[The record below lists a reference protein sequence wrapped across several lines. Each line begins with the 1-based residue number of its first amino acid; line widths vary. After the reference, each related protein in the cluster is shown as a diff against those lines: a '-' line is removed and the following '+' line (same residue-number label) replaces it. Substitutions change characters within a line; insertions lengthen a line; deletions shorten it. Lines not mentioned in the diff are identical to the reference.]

1 MANRRNLFGEA
12 MATVL
17 GCDVFILGGPLEAA
31 GLFVGLLAPQRAV
44 PVFNLTLSYKK
55 IVLTWEKFYDSQSD
69 SVSHDSVRYATG
81 FENSLAPQT
90 TQVYLDGKP
99 QTAQK
104 FLFGLVDGAACAE
117 R

>member
-1 MANRRNLFGEA
+1 MILF
-12 MATVL
+12 
-17 GCDVFILGGPLEAA
+17 P
-31 GLFVGLLAPQRAV
+31 
-44 PVFNLTLSYKK
+44 
-55 IVLTWEKFYDSQSD
+55 
-69 SVSHDSVRYATG
+69 VSHDLVRHAIG
-81 FENSLAPQT
+81 FELSLAPQT